1 MATLDNAAI
10 VREMYSA
17 WNQKDMDRLASFATA
32 DARVTSVPSDT
43 KLGFREDAEVW
54 ASAFPDGEI
63 QVLNLV
69 AQGDYVI
76 AECVGRGTHTGAL
89 RGPAGDIPATG
100 RRLEL
105 PFVDC
110 HKFRNGKITETRLYF
125 DTGSMMAQLGLSAG
139 TTATQRATAPSP
151 EHRH

>member
-10 VREMYSA
+10 VRELYAA
-17 WNQKDMDRLASFATA
+17 WNKKDMDRVASLATA
-32 DARVTSVPSDT
+32 DARVTSVPSGM
-43 KLGFREDAEVW
+43 KMGFREDAEAW
-54 ASAFPDGEI
+54 ARAFPDGEI
-63 QVLNLV
+63 QAVNIV

-76 AECVGRGTHTGAL
+76 VECVGRGTHNGTL
-89 RGPAGDIPATG
+89 KSPAGDIPATG
-100 RRLEL
+100 RRVEL

-110 HKFRNGKITETRLYF
+110 HRLRNGKITESRIYF

-139 TTATQRATAPSP
+139 PTATQRPTAPSP